1 MKSLFTFFILSWSSL
16 LLSAQPLTGIK
27 TIPGDYANLQ
37 VAIDTLNAKGVGTGG
52 VTFQVAAG
60 QVFSLTANPNALQIN
75 VTGTAA
81 NPIIFEKSGA
91 GNNPRL
97 QITGGPSTTDAG
109 VYINGGDYITFNG
122 IDILA
127 QGSTSANYLEYGVY
141 LNGMATNGAR
151 HNTFKN
157 MTIRMSQQYTGA
169 YGIHASSTATSAAGS
184 NSWNTI
190 QNVTVK
196 NAIRAIWFTGVVG
209 FEDIANNLQGVT
221 VDSIG
226 VSGNTAYGIH
236 MNYQD
241 SIQVTQCLLSHIIG
255 NSIYGVY
262 VNNSKNF
269 TLIGDTVRNVANG
282 TTGTVYSIYFPA
294 SAGNNLIKGNVVHS
308 HTSAGGGI
316 NPIFR
321 QIGSSTNHITE
332 NLIYNIHG
340 SFTGGQIFG
349 IIARDGTAT
358 DYIYRNTVHNLTS
371 AGNLGA
377 IGTLYTSAATNTEH
391 IFNNMVY
398 DLKGPT
404 TASTYMVAGYYFI
417 GGAVKFYY
425 NTAYMNYT
433 STSSTNTSAAL
444 YVNPANGTTLDARN
458 NMLVNMTNV
467 TTGLRATAFWW
478 NGTTYTNLASTCNN
492 NLLYAGTPG
501 TKNLIFYNGT
511 TGYQTLTTFK
521 TAVAPRETNSVTE
534 MPPFINAVA
543 PYNVH
548 INPGILTQAESGG
561 QPITIPLI
569 TNDIDND
576 VRWGHPGYI
585 GNGTAPDIGADEFS
599 VLNTDCGISAV
610 IAPADT
616 FCSGSQPV
624 TIVLKNYGPFPL
636 TTAKINWTVNSMV
649 LPQYTWNGQMAVNSS
664 DTIAIGSYTFHHD
677 TAYVIT
683 AWTSQPNYGIDPVSW
698 NDTIT
703 KSNMLIKAPPALN
716 LTSSVFHICQGDT
729 GHITGTLTGTAPWTL
744 VISDGATSQ
753 TLTNITSNAFA
764 MTIFTTTNKT
774 FTIQSITDGG
784 ACPNTT
790 PSTFQVLVN
799 PAPPATINPS
809 GAAACCS
816 GDSVTLMGT
825 IGLNFSYQWLKDG
838 VNIPNATNYVYFAK
852 TGGAYTV
859 KVTSP
864 VGCSA
869 VSAPVAVTVHPAPA
883 VFLGNDTVVA
893 AGATVTLNAGAG
905 FTSYL
910 WSTGGNTQIINVDSS
925 GTGLGTKTVWARVTD
940 NMGCKGADTIRI
952 SFVINPGLTNNSES
966 EQRITL
972 FPNPTSGV
980 ITLNY
985 VGTIPSDLR
994 IDIYST
1000 DGRLI
1005 RSILPAPV
1013 ISGTLTLNLKDLSP
1027 SLYRIVVHSDSGNLL
1042 NTWIV
1047 IK

>member
-1 MKSLFTFFILSWSSL
+1 MKSLSTLLLLSWSSL

-37 VAIDTLNAKGVGTGG
+37 VAVDSLNAKGVGTGG
-52 VTFQVAAG
+52 VTFQVASG
-60 QVFSLTANPNALQIN
+60 QVFNLTANPYALQIN
-75 VTGTAA
+75 ATGTAS

-91 GNNPRL
+91 GVNPQL
-97 QITGGPSTTDAG
+97 LITGGSATTDAG
-109 VYINGGDYITFNG
+109 IYINGGDYITFDG

-151 HNTFKN
+151 YNTFKN

-169 YGIHASSTATSAAGS
+169 YGIYASSTATSAAGS
-184 NSWNTI
+184 NSWNII

-196 NAIRAIWFTGVVG
+196 NAIRAIWFAGVTG
-209 FEDIANNLQGVT
+209 FEDLANNLYEVV

-226 VSGNTAYGIH
+226 VSSNTAYGIH

-241 SIQVTQCLLSHIIG
+241 STIVSQCLLSNIIG
-255 NSIYGVY
+255 NTIYGIY
-262 VNNSKNF
+262 MNNSKNF
-269 TLIGDTVRNVANG
+269 SLIGDTVRNVANG
-282 TTGTVYSIYFPA
+282 TTGTVYSIYFPG

-332 NLIYNIHG
+332 NLIYNING
-340 SFTGGQIFG
+340 SFAGGQIFG

-358 DYIYRNTVHNLTS
+358 DYIYRNTVHNLSS

-377 IGTLYTSAATNTEH
+377 IGTLYTSAATNTEY
-391 IFNNMVY
+391 IYNNFVY

-404 TASTYMVAGYYFI
+404 TSSTYMIAGYYFI

-467 TTGLRATAFWW
+467 TTGLRAAAFWW
-478 NGTTYTNLASTCNN
+478 NGATYTNLASTCNN

-511 TGYQTLTTFK
+511 TAYQTLATYK

-534 MPPFINAVA
+534 MPPFISAVA

-561 QPITIPLI
+561 QPIAIPLI
-569 TNDIDND
+569 THDIDND

-610 IAPADT
+610 IAPVDT
-616 FCSGSQPV
+616 FCSGTQQV

-636 TTAKINWTVNSMV
+636 TTAKINWAVNSMV
-649 LPQYTWNGQMAVNSS
+649 LPQYTWIGQLAVNSS
-664 DTIAIGSYTFHHD
+664 DTIAIGSYAFHHD

-683 AWTSQPNYGIDPVSW
+683 AWTSQPNYGIDPASW

-716 LTSSVFHICQGDT
+716 LSSSVFHICQGDT
-729 GHITGTLTGTAPWTL
+729 AHITGTLTGVAPWTV

-753 TLTNITSNAFA
+753 TLTNITANAFA
-764 MTIFTTTNKT
+764 MTTFTTTNKT

-799 PAPPATINPS
+799 PAPPATITPS
-809 GAAACCS
+809 GSAASCS

-825 IGLNFSYQWLKDG
+825 IGLNFSYQWLKNG
-838 VNIPNATNYVYFAK
+838 VNIPNAINYVYFAK

-859 KVTSP
+859 KVTSH

-869 VSAPVAVTVHPAPA
+869 VSAPVAVTVHPAPPL
-883 VFLGNDTVVA
+883 FLGNDTAVA
-893 AGATVTLNAGAG
+893 AGASLSLNAGAG
-905 FTSYL
+905 YTSYL
-910 WSTGGNTQIINVDSS
+910 WSTGANTQIINVDSS

-952 SFVINPGLTNNSES
+952 SFVNNPGMVDHSES

-980 ITLNY
+980 MILDCE
-985 VGTIPSDLR
+985 GPIPSDLR

-1005 RSILPAPV
+1005 RSIVPASD
-1013 ISGTLTLNLKDLSP
+1013 ISGILTLNLLDLPP
-1027 SLYRIVVHSDSGNLL
+1027 SLYRIVGYSASGHLL

-1047 IK
+1047 KE